1 MFTNTYIN
9 SNNTPLQ
16 IIRRPAVLQMT
27 GFSKS
32 TLYNRNQDG
41 TFPPAINLGGR
52 SVGFVQS
59 ECELVLQ
66 ALIAGIPTDEI
77 KALVKSLV
85 EQRKFNIGGL

>member
-1 MFTNTYIN
+1 MLTNNQIT
-9 SNNTPLQ
+9 SNKPLR
-16 IIRRPAVLQMT
+16 IIKRPTVLQMT

-66 ALIAGIPTDEI
+66 AMIAGYCPEQLQ
-77 KALVKSLV
+77 ALVKQLV
-85 EQRKFNIGGL
+85 ANRTINLEG